1 MVISGAGTG
10 IGRALATTFAS
21 RRYQVIALGR
31 TGKTLRSLQKE
42 IERNGGTCLVMLC
55 DVRRD
60 RDVQNVTRKL
70 SARGII
76 PDVLVNN
83 AGVTV
88 FKSFRE
94 TSVKEFDDILGT
106 NLRGQFLLTKASLPG
121 MIRRRRGVVV
131 NILSMAAKT
140 VYTGSSVYSA
150 SKAAGAALMNVV
162 REELREQGIHVVNVY
177 PGAVMTPMWSA
188 AHRRTFDRHMMR
200 PEEIAGLIYEAATA
214 GPRAMV
220 EELVVRPLQGDLK
233 V

>member
-1 MVISGAGTG
+1 M
-10 IGRALATTFAS
+10 
-21 RRYQVIALGR
+21 
-31 TGKTLRSLQKE
+31 
-42 IERNGGTCLVMLC
+42 MPC

-60 RDVQNVTRKL
+60 RDVRNVTRKL
-70 SARGII
+70 SARGIV

-94 TSVKEFDDILGT
+94 TSAKEFDDILDT
-106 NLRGQFLLTKASLPG
+106 NLRGQFLLTKASLSG

-162 REELREQGIHVVNVY
+162 REEVREKGIHVVNVY
-177 PGAVMTPMWSA
+177 PGAVLTPMWSA
-188 AHRRTFDRHMMR
+188 AHRRTFARRMMR
-200 PEEIAGLIYEAATA
+200 PEEIAGLIYEAVTA

-220 EELVVRPLQGDLK
+220 EELVIRPLQGDLK

>member
-1 MVISGAGTG
+1 MISGAGTG

-21 RRYQVIALGR
+21 RGYEVVALGR
-31 TGKTLRSLQKE
+31 TGKTLRSLEKE
-42 IERNGGTCLVMLC
+42 IERIGGSCLVMSC

-60 RDVQNVTRKL
+60 RDVRNVIRKL
-70 SARGII
+70 STRGIV

-94 TSVKEFDDILGT
+94 TSVKEFDDIIDT
-106 NLRGQFLLTKASLPG
+106 NLRGQFLLTKVSLPG

-150 SKAAGAALMNVV
+150 SKAAGAALMGVV
-162 REELREQGIHVVNVY
+162 REELRGKGIHVVNVY

-188 AHRRTFDRHMMR
+188 GHRRTFDEHMMR
-200 PEEIAGLIYEAATA
+200 PGEIAGLIYEAATA

-220 EELVVRPLQGDLK
+220 EELVIRPLQGDLK